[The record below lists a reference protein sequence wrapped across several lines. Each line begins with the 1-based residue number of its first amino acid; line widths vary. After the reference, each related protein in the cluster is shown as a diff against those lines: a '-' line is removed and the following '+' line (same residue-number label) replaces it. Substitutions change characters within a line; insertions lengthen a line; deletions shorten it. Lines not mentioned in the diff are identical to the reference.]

1 MSCSFILKLLIFPV
15 DTQLFWSVDTSVEL
29 FGGRF
34 TIIFVILVSFNVLL
48 LFTRSLLRF
57 RFVNKFKPLLDP
69 HLGPYKDKYFYWTG
83 LQILLRSIFFSL
95 SALDN
100 KISLITGTIAVGI
113 LLCMQGILHLF
124 KSWFNNVQ
132 ESLFLLNLLLVY
144 IFASYNGWKE
154 ANSTVVEY
162 LILVVLVY
170 FILFIIYTSITTL
183 IQNNALQRLRRLIG
197 VHVKCGK
204 DGRGIV
210 TKLKK

>member
-34 TIIFVILVSFNVLL
+34 TIIFAISLIIFVIVVSFNILL

-69 HLGPYKDKYFYWTG
+69 YLGPYKDKYFYWTG
-83 LQILLRSIFFSL
+83 LQILLRSIFLSF
-95 SALDN
+95 SALDI
-100 KISLITGTIAVGI
+100 KISLITGTIAVRI
-113 LLCMQGILHLF
+113 LLCMQGILATSFF
-124 KSWFNNVQ
+124 KSQFNNVQ
-132 ESLFLLNLLLVY
+132 ESLFLLNSLLVY

-162 LILVVLVY
+162 LIIVVLVY
-170 FILFIIYTSITTL
+170 FIIFIIYTCIITML
-183 IQNNALQRLRRLIG
+183 QNYAVQ
-197 VHVKCGK
+197 
-204 DGRGIV
+204 
-210 TKLKK
+210 